1 MFFDPRALLVLVPP
15 VLAAVLAHW
24 WTRSVFRD
32 ASRRPTQSG
41 ATGSEAAAAVLNGA
55 GIGGVFIED
64 VAGQHLDHYA
74 PAEQGVLLR
83 PEVHDGANLMAV
95 GIAGHEAAHA
105 IQDADRHSLLGARTF
120 IVLAATCGSL
130 VGILLFVGG
139 FVVVESMLIYAGIA
153 VFTATVLAQLFN
165 LPVEFD
171 ASRRARGELA
181 ELGLVTR
188 PEAPVVKKVLSA
200 AALTYVAATL
210 SSVLTLA
217 YFLFRAGVLG
227 SSQREEV

>member
-32 ASRRPTQSG
+32 ARRRPTYTG

-74 PAEQGVLLR
+74 PDEQGVLLR

-95 GIAGHEAAHA
+95 GIAGHETGHA
-105 IQDADRHSLLGARTF
+105 IQDADRHPLLATRTA

-130 VGILLFVGG
+130 VGMLLFVGG
-139 FVVVESMLIYAGIA
+139 FLVVESILVYVGIA
-153 VFTATVLAQLFN
+153 VFTGTVLAQLFN
-165 LPVEFD
+165 LPVELN
-171 ASRRARGELA
+171 ASRRARPLLLA
-181 ELGLVTR
+181 AGVITAE
-188 PEAPVVKKVLSA
+188 EEWVVRRVMLA
-200 AALTYVAATL
+200 AAWTYVAATL
-210 SSVLTLA
+210 TSIPTAYHYLVRPRRRARDKKLA
-217 YFLFRAGVLG
+217 
-227 SSQREEV
+227 